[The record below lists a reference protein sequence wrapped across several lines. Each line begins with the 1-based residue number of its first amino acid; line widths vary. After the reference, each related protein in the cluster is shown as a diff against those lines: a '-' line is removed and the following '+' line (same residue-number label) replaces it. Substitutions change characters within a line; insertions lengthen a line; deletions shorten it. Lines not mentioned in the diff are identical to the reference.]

1 MQPSPVE
8 QIRAAVDVVDLISE
22 HVQLKKAGRTFKALC
37 PFHTEKTPSFVVFP
51 DTGHWHCFGCGEG
64 GDVFSFLMKIENL
77 TFPEALSRLAER
89 VGVPIARS
97 HDEAERREENKRLY
111 AANEAAAVYYHDL
124 LLKSP
129 HVMKYVADRGIT
141 EATVQGFLLGLAPD
155 SSDALQRALG
165 SQGFAREE
173 LERAG
178 LLYVS
183 DEGAVRDRY
192 RGRWMFPIRD
202 TEGRIVSFGGRT
214 LNPEINPKYLNG
226 PQTSIFDKSSILF
239 GLHAAAG
246 PIKREKR
253 AVVVEGYVD
262 VVVAHQAGFQNV
274 VATLGT
280 SITDRHLRQLAR
292 LAPEICLALDPD
304 AAGQNAAIR
313 GAEVAREALADAAMP
328 VPLPSGAIAFATT
341 SRSLVRVIELPDG
354 LDPDELILREPERW
368 RAVVESAQPVIDFM
382 LDRVSRRFD
391 LTTVQGKVEAVDAV
405 TPLLA
410 QITDPI
416 QRAHYVELAAERT
429 RTDPAA
435 LGAKLRAHLDSARKR
450 SRQQEARR
458 APAPALA
465 APSSVREH
473 RAATPGREQEWA
485 LALIVAAVHR
495 GLRRPAFDPGDFAD
509 PAARALLFR
518 ILEIAETGG
527 RADWRPELLEDVED
541 PWLADVVARVQ
552 RVAEEVDRLTDA
564 QLDQSASAIARQ
576 LRDHRLA
583 TELEQL
589 RAIAQDP
596 EAEMGREARER
607 IGQINRERAALWRE
621 AVDRPRVPGALSQR
635 PAAVPARFRVLP
647 LDGGGS

>member
-8 QIRAAVDVVDLISE
+8 QIRAAVDVVGLISE

-97 HDEAERREENKRLY
+97 HADAERREEHKRLY

-129 HVMKYVADRGIT
+129 QVMKYVADRGIT
-141 EATVQGFLLGLAPD
+141 EQTIKSFLLGLAPE

-165 SQGFAREE
+165 SQGFTRDE

-183 DEGAVRDRY
+183 DEGAVRDRF

-202 TEGRIVSFGGRT
+202 AEGRIVSFGGRT

-239 GLHAAAG
+239 GLHAAAAA
-246 PIKREKR
+246 IKREKR

-262 VVVAHQAGFQNV
+262 AVIAHQAGFQNV

-280 SITDRHLRQLAR
+280 SITERHLRQLAR

-304 AAGQNAAIR
+304 AAGQNAAVR
-313 GAEVAREALADAAMP
+313 GAEVAHEALADTATP
-328 VPLPSGAIAFATT
+328 IPLPSGAIAFATT
-341 SRSLVRVIELPDG
+341 SRSSVRVVELPEG
-354 LDPDELILREPERW
+354 LDPDELILSDPERW
-368 RAVVESAQPVIDFM
+368 RAAVASAQPVIEFL

-391 LTTVQGKVEAVDAV
+391 LASVQGKVAAVEAV
-405 TPLLA
+405 TPLLTEIA
-410 QITDPI
+410 DPI
-416 QRAHYVELAAERT
+416 QRAHYVELAAERI
-429 RTDPAA
+429 RTDPSA
-435 LGAKLRAHLDSARKR
+435 LSARLRTHLDAARRR

-458 APAPALA
+458 MPPATAATPPARRQ
-465 APSSVREH
+465 P
-473 RAATPGREQEWA
+473 AATPGREQEWA
-485 LALIVAAVHR
+485 LALIVAAAQR

-509 PAARALLFR
+509 PTARALLFR
-518 ILEIAETGG
+518 ILDAAEAGG
-527 RADWRPELLEDVED
+527 RADWRPELLERIDD
-541 PWLADVVARVQ
+541 PWLADIVARVQ
-552 RVAEEVDRLTDA
+552 RVTEEVGRLTDA
-564 QLDQSASAIARQ
+564 QLEQSASAIARQ
-576 LRDHRLA
+576 LRDHKLA
-583 TELEQL
+583 AELEQL
-589 RAIAQDP
+589 RALAQDP
-596 EAEMGREARER
+596 DTEMAGEAVER
-607 IGQINRERAALWRE
+607 ISQINRERAALWRE
-621 AVDRPRVPGALSQR
+621 VGDLPRGPGALGQR

-647 LDGGGS
+647 LDGGGG